1 VTARTASAQPV
12 TRILIADDHPIV
24 RRGLRQIIEAS
35 PELQVVA
42 EAGTADETLAAA
54 ERTPCDVVV
63 LDLSLPGAV
72 GLSVLKAMRVRLPQ
86 VPVLILSMAPEEQF
100 AARTVRAGAAGFVS
114 KRMAAEH
121 LVDAIRRVVAGG
133 LYVSATTGQAL
144 ARDLLLPPP
153 RTGAGAFRLSDREI
167 DVLRMLA
174 SGASGEG
181 IATSLGISAK
191 TVSTYRKRLLIK
203 LGVDSTAAL
212 IRYAIEHD
220 VVDS

>member
-1 VTARTASAQPV
+1 MTARVAGSRRA
-12 TRILIADDHPIV
+12 TRIIIADDHPIV

-42 EAGTADETLAAA
+42 EAGTAEEALTAA
-54 ERTPCDVVV
+54 EQHPCDVVV
-63 LDLSLPGAV
+63 LDLSLPGAD
-72 GLSVLKAMRVRLPQ
+72 GLSVLKALRLRLPQ

-100 AARTVRAGAAGFVS
+100 GARTIRAGAAGFIS
-114 KRMAAEH
+114 KRVTAEH
-121 LVDAIRRVVAGG
+121 LIDAIRRVVAGG

-153 RTGAGAFRLSDREI
+153 RAGAGAFRLSDREI
-167 DVLRMLA
+167 DVLRLLA
-174 SGASGEG
+174 SGRSGED
-181 IATSLGISAK
+181 IAAHLGISGK
-191 TVSTYRKRLLIK
+191 TVSTYRKRLLTK

-220 VVDS
+220 IVDD